1 MFEKIK
7 GLKAGG
13 VVAEQFSS
21 ATMNIVNYLINKGV
35 ELKTDDTLLIC
46 FNFYN
51 YCMILTLENHKILS
65 KTALGGRAEKKAIKF
80 FGGLGYQS
88 KTLLKEWLQNATGVY
103 EIDPFIE
110 NLDKASIDFEMD
122 VREKNSLGKN
132 ASIKSYYP
140 NAILESLCN
149 HFGNNSKEF
158 KNSIGKQLESIRI
171 AIG

>member
-13 VVAEQFSS
+13 VVAEQSSS

-46 FNFYN
+46 FYFYN
-51 YCMILTLENHKILS
+51 YCMILMLETYKILS
-65 KTALGGRAEKKAIKF
+65 KRATDRKANKF
-80 FGGLGYQS
+80 FGGLEYQS
-88 KTLLKEWLQNATGVY
+88 KALLIDWLKNATGVY
-103 EIDPFIE
+103 EINPFIE
-110 NLDKASIDFEMD
+110 NLNEASIDFEIG
-122 VREKNSLGKN
+122 VRKKNSLGRY

-140 NAILESLCN
+140 DTILESLFN
-149 HFGNNSKEF
+149 FFGDNSKEF
-158 KNSIGKQLESIRI
+158 KNSIGKKLESIRI